1 VLRYFDLEEKVSML
15 SKLSNNFISVI
26 FDCCR
31 EELPRRDNRNIH
43 DADDQ
48 KNLTD
53 QNLFIVFGCPPRKGV
68 LAKSNVANNYIAC
81 ISEYLTQTGGV
92 LELPAALEFKFKARF
107 EQTSSVRS
115 EVTK

>member
-1 VLRYFDLEEKVSML
+1 MSLL
-15 SKLSNNFISVI
+15 STYRNSFISVI

-31 EELPRRDNRNIH
+31 EELPRSDTRTIN
-43 DADDQ
+43 DADGQ

-68 LAKSNVANNYIAC
+68 LAKSEVTKNYIAC
-81 ISEYLTQTGGV
+81 ISEYLNQTGGV
-92 LELPAALEFKFKARF
+92 LELPAALDFRFKARF
-107 EQTSSVRS
+107 EKTSSERR